1 MKAME
6 YRKFLKKRNI
16 TDLFVIMI
24 IGLLYHYRYDIY
36 YYANSY
42 FSRDDEYEYDYYV
55 EEVEADKD
63 EIISI
68 CNLRYNKT
76 EQCIYTP
83 KGNLIADSID
93 WIYIDQSGECIVP
106 FSRNDKRGYVNIKV
120 CTIHI
125 APKYDHAWVFREG
138 LAAVDLKGSLFFIDM
153 NGKPKIEGY
162 NYIPNKDF
170 YFNNG
175 FSMAG
180 KDSLVGLI
188 DKQGKWIISP
198 TYDYIKQYDQNTI
211 HAILP
216 NHRIIVYNSKGK
228 RLNDCFINQILIN
241 EKYPYVYTYES
252 DRGWFGLMNLSGK
265 RISEP
270 LYQSIKVLEN
280 NIICIDENNIY
291 DIYNR
296 SGALLFKNINN
307 VSVINRDNVE

>member
-1 MKAME
+1 ME
-6 YRKFLKKRNI
+6 YRKFLKKVNI
-16 TDLFVIMI
+16 TYLIVLML

-36 YYANSY
+36 YYVNSY
-42 FSRDDEYEYDYYV
+42 FCSDDEGEDDYCI
-55 EEVEADKD
+55 EDVEADKD

-76 EQCIYTP
+76 EQCIYTK
-83 KGNLIADSID
+83 KGNFITDSID
-93 WIYIDQSGECIVP
+93 WIYSDQSGECIVP
-106 FSRNDKRGYVNIKV
+106 FSRNDKRGYVNIME

-125 APKYDHAWVFREG
+125 PPKYDHAWVFREG
-138 LAAVDLKGSLFFIDM
+138 HAAVEIKGSLFFIDK
-153 NGKPKIEGY
+153 NDKPIIEGY

-188 DKQGKWIISP
+188 DKEGKWIISP
-198 TYDYIKQYDQNTI
+198 IYDYIKLYDRNTI

-228 RLNDCFINQILIN
+228 KINDCFINHIQIN
-241 EKYPYVYTYES
+241 EKNPYIYIYES
-252 DRGWFGLMNLSGK
+252 DRGWFGLMNFSGN
-265 RISEP
+265 RMSEP
-270 LYQSIKVLEN
+270 LYQSINMLEY
-280 NIICIDENNIY
+280 NIICIDENNNY
-291 DIYNR
+291 DVYNR

-307 VSVINRDNVE
+307 VSVITRE

>member
-1 MKAME
+1 M
-6 YRKFLKKRNI
+6 FLG
-16 TDLFVIMI
+16 VV
-24 IGLLYHYRYDIY
+24 YHYRYDIFYKINY
-36 YYANSY
+36 YFCRNT
-42 FSRDDEYEYDYYV
+42 DEENDYYFY
-55 EEVEADKD
+55 EDEDIDIDTDKD
-63 EIISI
+63 EILSIS
-68 CNLRYNKT
+68 NLRYNVT
-76 EQCIYTP
+76 EHCIYTRNG
-83 KGNLIADSID
+83 KLITDSVD
-93 WIYIDQSGECIVP
+93 WVYNDLSGECIVP
-106 FSRNDKRGYVNIKV
+106 FSRNDKRGYVNIKE

-138 LAAVDLKGSLFFIDM
+138 LAAVELKSSLFFIDM
-153 NGKPKIEGY
+153 NGMPKIEGY
-162 NYIPNKDF
+162 NYISNKDF

-198 TYDYIKQYDQNTI
+198 TYDYIKLYDLNTI

-241 EKYPYVYTYES
+241 ENYPYVYTYES

-270 LYQSIKVLEN
+270 LYQSINVLEN
-280 NIICIDENNIY
+280 NIICIDENNKY

-307 VSVINRDNVE
+307 VSVINRDNVELDVNINKEYEDPEFE